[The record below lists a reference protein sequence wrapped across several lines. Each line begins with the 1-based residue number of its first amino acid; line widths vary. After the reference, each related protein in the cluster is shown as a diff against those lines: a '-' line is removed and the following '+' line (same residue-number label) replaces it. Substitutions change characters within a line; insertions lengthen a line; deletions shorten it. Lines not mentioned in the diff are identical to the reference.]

1 MKDKIIKLLIA
12 ITIFGSSLSPIT
24 IQTICAQDKAQQAL
38 DKLRSNG
45 DDLKKITESKA
56 IKDKNVQFVEGDLET
71 EVLPRLI
78 RIIFSLSSL
87 LIMIIFVYAGIR
99 LVFSQGDE
107 EEMGNAKNML
117 VYSVVGAVIIM
128 ISFALVTGVVGFLT
142 NINS

>member
-24 IQTICAQDKAQQAL
+24 IQTIYAQDKAQQAL

-45 DDLKKITESKA
+45 EDLKKITESKA

-78 RIIFSLSSL
+78 RIVFSLSSL

>member
-24 IQTICAQDKAQQAL
+24 IQTIYAQDRAQQAL

>member
-24 IQTICAQDKAQQAL
+24 IQTIYAQDKAQQAL